1 MTPLNTCKVSGGI
14 VIWRLQPVVAIAI
27 LPGGDA
33 APADHTG
40 VKVALIEEELAGGR
54 TEVGTLEIALV
65 AGSVKPVGFLL
76 YGLRVGILGEDDVR
90 VICQP
95 LAGVHKRE
103 LQVVHHQVN
112 GAAMGIANVTLVGV
126 LAHIEVQA
134 GMPVV
139 VERAKRRM
147 SVDREAKPLS
157 NSLDGECSELFKIKF
172 IYHMVNSF

>member
-1 MTPLNTCKVSGGI
+1 M
-14 VIWRLQPVVAIAI
+14 AIAI

-40 VKVALIEEELAGGR
+40 VKMALVEEELAGGR

-65 AGSVKPVGFLL
+65 ARSIKPVGFLL
-76 YGLRVGILGEDDVR
+76 HGLRVGILGEDDVGI
-90 VICQP
+90 VCQP

-112 GAAMGIANVTLVGV
+112 GAAVGIAHIALVGV
-126 LAHIEVQA
+126 AAHIEVEA

-139 VERAKRRM
+139 VEGAKRLM
-147 SVDREAKPLS
+147 SRRAQS
-157 NSLDGECSELFKIKF
+157 
-172 IYHMVNSF
+172 